1 MVYVEAV
8 AADGVDVQANLS
20 VATGNH
26 NQHLRLHNSMKFE
39 KDHPYMIA
47 LDKAISRTY
56 TVLKTSKITTTS
68 PVESLIYKGANII
81 VFSDEEAEKDYEEMK
96 QTILETFMN
105 NMLPDDWDKH
115 HNTQ

>member
-47 LDKAISRTY
+47 LDSALSRTY

-115 HNTQ
+115 YNTQ

>member
-1 MVYVEAV
+1 MVYVETMG
-8 AADGVDVQANLS
+8 ADGVDVQANLS

-26 NQHLRLHNSMKFE
+26 NISILLHNSMKFE

-115 HNTQ
+115 NNS